1 MSKTYSRLELYDLV
15 WSTPISKLADQFGI
29 SDRGLAKTC
38 ARHQI
43 PVPGRGYWAKIEA
56 GQHATKTS
64 LWKID
69 NPALETVHIGGA
81 KVSVAYATFAVQ
93 EAQRAVDSA
102 KSKRAAT
109 GNAVEKRLTT
119 EAPTSPSA
127 PFGPPK
133 RPHPSIIGIS
143 HALKAARPTPDGE
156 IAIPGIRIHQNSRK
170 RTVGFLNDL
179 ATTLDIEGISL
190 GEGERALKASKGSD
204 TISFEITEGRQ
215 RVKHEPSAA
224 ELKKAQDHERKREIA
239 HRRGGW
245 LFAEKFWPEFDYLY
259 SGKLAFEI
267 NNWAAGARKK
277 WSDGKQQTFDTML
290 QAIAEG
296 IIFHLAHE
304 KARREQ
310 KQEEDRQRAHLA
322 HRRDLHAK
330 RQDREA
336 KRVTF
341 LADLAEYQR
350 EASQLKEVIESAQK
364 LSAPVPAEYQRML
377 DWAKGRLA
385 HLDAQNET
393 ANLTAKITSEQ
404 LFPEP
409 DDLFDP
415 EGDPPPKRGYWD

>member
-1 MSKTYSRLELYDLV
+1 MSKTYSRLELYELV
-15 WSTPISKLADQFGI
+15 WSTPISKLSDQFGI

-38 ARHQI
+38 ARYQI

-56 GQHATKTS
+56 GQHATKTP

-109 GNAVEKRLTT
+109 ENAIEKRLET
-119 EAPTSPSA
+119 EAPASQSA
-127 PFGPPK
+127 AFEPIK
-133 RPHPSIIGIS
+133 RPHTSITGIS
-143 HALKAARPTPDGE
+143 HALKAARPTQDGE
-156 IAIPGIRIHQNSRK
+156 IAIPGIRIHQNSK
-170 RTVGFLNDL
+170 RRAIAFLHHL
-179 ATTLDIEGISL
+179 ATALDVEGISL
-190 GEGERALKASKGSD
+190 GEGEHALKASKGSD
-204 TISFEITEGRQ
+204 TIAFEITEARQ

-239 HRRGGW
+239 RRRGEW

-277 WSDGKQQTFDTML
+277 WSDGKQQTFETML
-290 QAIAEG
+290 QDIAEG

-304 KARREQ
+304 KARREE
-310 KQEEDRQRAHLA
+310 KQDEDRRRAHLA
-322 HRRDLHAK
+322 HRRDLHAR

-336 KRVTF
+336 KRVSF

-350 EASQLKEVIESAQK
+350 EASQLKAVIESAMK
-364 LSAPVPAEYQRML
+364 LSAPLPAEYERML

-385 HLDAQNET
+385 HLEAQNNT
-393 ANLTAKITSEQ
+393 ANLTARITSEQ

-409 DDLFDP
+409 DGLFDP